1 MGKYSEKIVSAIR
14 EMLDIWR
21 EEYEKIFTDFGVMLL
36 FLGAT
41 IAYPLIY
48 AGAYAPEVLSD
59 TPIAV
64 VDQDQSSTSRNFLQM
79 VDATQEIKIE
89 MIKED
94 LNQARQ
100 AFFEGKVQGIL
111 VIPEDFTKEI
121 MRGEQA
127 HLSVFCDG
135 SYFLHYK
142 QVYQGVATS
151 LATLNAGV
159 QIKRLMASGI
169 PEEAAIKSA
178 QQVRL
183 NSYPLYNPA
192 SGYGSYVMPALLI
205 LILQQ
210 TMLMGIGMLGGTDR
224 ERKAFHYLAPF
235 AERRGGAV
243 RVVLGKASAYVS
255 IYFILA
261 FYMLVLV
268 IRWFHIPQNGNPLH
282 ILSFI
287 IPFLLASAF
296 LGLFLASFFKNRE
309 VSMIVLL
316 FTSIPLIF
324 MAGFSWPWESFP
336 TALKW
341 LAQVAPSTHAVRG
354 FLKINQMGTT
364 LYQASDEWLILWFQ
378 TILFFVLA
386 RWRMQ
391 IIVHHSREMS
401 KKHPNSF
408 ISE

>member
-1 MGKYSEKIVSAIR
+1 MGKYLDKIVTALH
-14 EMLDIWR
+14 EMLQIWR

-36 FLGAT
+36 FFGAT

-64 VDQDQSSTSRNFLQM
+64 VNHDQSSTSREFLRM
-79 VDATQEIKIE
+79 VDATQQIKIA
-89 MIKED
+89 MVKED
-94 LNQARQ
+94 LNQAKQ
-100 AFFEGKVQGIL
+100 AFFDGEVNGVL
-111 VIPEDFTKEI
+111 VIPEDFTKEV

-127 HLSVFCDG
+127 HISVYCDG

-159 QIKRLMASGI
+159 QVKRLMASGM

-178 QQVRL
+178 QQVKI

-192 SGYGSYVMPALLI
+192 GGYGSYVMPALLV

-210 TMLMGIGMLGGTDR
+210 TLLMGIGMLGGTDR
-224 ERKAFHYLAPF
+224 ERMAYHYLAPY
-235 AERRGGAV
+235 AERRGGAI
-243 RVVLGKASAYVS
+243 RVILGKTGAYVS
-255 IYFILA
+255 LYFILA
-261 FYMLVLV
+261 FYMLILV
-268 IRWFHIPQNGNPLH
+268 TRWFHIPQNGEPLH

-296 LGLFLASFFKNRE
+296 LGLFLATFFKNRE

-324 MAGFSWPWESFP
+324 LSGFSWPWESFP
-336 TALKW
+336 IVLKW
-341 LAQVAPSTHAVRG
+341 LAQISPSTHAIRG

-364 LYQASDEWLILWFQ
+364 LYTAKHEWMILWFQ
-378 TILFFVLA
+378 TILFAVLA
-386 RWRMQ
+386 TWRMKS
-391 IIVHHSREMS
+391 II
-401 KKHPNSF
+401 KHARNTKQP
-408 ISE
+408 E